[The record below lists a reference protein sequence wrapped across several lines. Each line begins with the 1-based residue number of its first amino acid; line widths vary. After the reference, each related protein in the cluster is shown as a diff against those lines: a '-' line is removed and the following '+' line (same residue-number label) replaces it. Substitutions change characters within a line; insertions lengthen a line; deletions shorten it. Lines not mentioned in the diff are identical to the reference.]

1 MSRILQLKIDI
12 KFNAPVGDEPI
23 EAIYD
28 LIKRR
33 IESMIDCKVVDDG
46 NAPYYEDITEQ
57 YKQLGM
63 EV

>member
-1 MSRILQLKIDI
+1 MGRVLQLKIDI
-12 KFNAPVGDEPI
+12 KFDDIAGEEPI

-33 IESMIDCKVVDDG
+33 IETMVGCKVVDDG
-46 NAPYYEDITEQ
+46 NAHYYEDITEQ
-57 YKQLGM
+57 YKKLNM